1 MRRQEDETYVYVQ
14 QEQWSNGKEY
24 CNHSRKE
31 VTDKDINDLSTQI
44 LTAFCYILNKAEDAD
59 KDVYDK
65 MMARRSQELIDDI
78 TEIIEDRR

>member
-1 MRRQEDETYVYVQ
+1 MYMCSK
-14 QEQWSNGKEY
+14 SNGAMAKSTAIPQEE
-24 CNHSRKE
+24 E
-31 VTDKDINDLSTQI
+31 VTDQDINYLISQI
-44 LTAFCYILNKAEDAD
+44 LSLFSDVLNKAEDAD

>member
-1 MRRQEDETYVYVQ
+1 MKHMYMCSK
-14 QEQWSNGKEY
+14 SNGAMAKSTAIPQEE
-24 CNHSRKE
+24 E
-31 VTDKDINDLSTQI
+31 VTDQDINYLISQI
-44 LTAFCYILNKAEDAD
+44 LSLFSDVLNKAEDAD

>member
-1 MRRQEDETYVYVQ
+1 MKHMYMCSKNNGAMAKSTAIPQEE
-14 QEQWSNGKEY
+14 
-24 CNHSRKE
+24 E
-31 VTDKDINDLSTQI
+31 VTDQDIYDLSSQI